1 MELDSEVPRYGVR
14 ELHEASAQGDEA
26 EITRL
31 LSQDI
36 HLLEAKLGGLTP
48 LMQALREKQSE
59 SIKILLDWGANANA
73 RSLSGLA
80 CMWFAMK
87 SDRLH
92 HVALLLKAG
101 ADPNESNQTI
111 QLTTNGLLA
120 EKKQEAL
127 YCALFA
133 VQQPTLD
140 ALHLLVA
147 YGWEIDLSA
156 FINRVCVKNAMR
168 LNRSMHL
175 LALLAFGKHREL
187 AERTIDLEVTE
198 EIKSIFDKWSSRTED
213 IECRT
218 VLRKHIGSDGALNYH
233 SLLVWA
239 VENKKFE
246 TLEYVLDLKGDSEFL
261 KMRFEGLSAIQY
273 ARRRAKNLLASSKAK
288 HKPRVSYIV
297 LDDESDDASPPSTN
311 KKVKREDSG
320 AVQASD
326 SALPGNH
333 SKFAEPRAFDNIKE
347 MYQRNFELHEKDGVI
362 KIAILD
368 TGFGPMSDDQNCMI
382 KSRRNF
388 CDHARA
394 EDDVAD
400 LDGHGTAVAGIILRL
415 APRSEVYIARICT
428 GVPGSGKPQHPQPT
442 TVAQAIAWAV
452 EQGVDLINMSFG
464 FDESNLNVRRA
475 LKKASNHCIVFAAA
489 SNDGN
494 FKRMAWPARDP
505 DLGMGSTPATA
516 KAQRP
521 PTLLRRPM
529 IMTQ

>member
-273 ARRRAKNLLASSKAK
+273 AVRGGEIKIVERLLERGASINSLTSSEKQRSLLIATKEGRQRTMRVLLEKGANIFAATQDGSTVFDLACKGRHQNTIQELEKIVSWSSNILDLSQRRRAKNLLASSKAK

-326 SALPGNH
+326 SALPGN
-333 SKFAEPRAFDNIKE
+333 
-347 MYQRNFELHEKDGVI
+347 Q
-362 KIAILD
+362 
-368 TGFGPMSDDQNCMI
+368 
-382 KSRRNF
+382 
-388 CDHARA
+388 
-394 EDDVAD
+394 
-400 LDGHGTAVAGIILRL
+400 
-415 APRSEVYIARICT
+415 
-428 GVPGSGKPQHPQPT
+428 
-442 TVAQAIAWAV
+442 
-452 EQGVDLINMSFG
+452 
-464 FDESNLNVRRA
+464 
-475 LKKASNHCIVFAAA
+475 
-489 SNDGN
+489 
-494 FKRMAWPARDP
+494 
-505 DLGMGSTPATA
+505 
-516 KAQRP
+516 
-521 PTLLRRPM
+521 
-529 IMTQ
+529 